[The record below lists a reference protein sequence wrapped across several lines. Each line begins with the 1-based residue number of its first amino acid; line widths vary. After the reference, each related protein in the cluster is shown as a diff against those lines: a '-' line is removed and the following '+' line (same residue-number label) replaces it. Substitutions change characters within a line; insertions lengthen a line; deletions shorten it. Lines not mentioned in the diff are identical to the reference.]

1 MAGVFDSLNVTLIIA
16 GVLLLIAALVVRDQT
31 EFRISQLRSELIAL
45 RNEEKR
51 LSERRDEIELMVAQ
65 IGDALMRAD
74 RRTNAFDKG
83 LEQVSEIL
91 EVLGSAVTETAEN
104 TTES

>member
-1 MAGVFDSLNVTLIIA
+1 MAALFSSLNITLVVACI
-16 GVLLLIAALVVRDQT
+16 LLLIAALVVRDQT
-31 EFRISQLRSELIAL
+31 EFRITQLRSELLAL
-45 RNEEKR
+45 RNEERR

-74 RRTNAFDKG
+74 RRSNSIDKG

-91 EVLGSAVTETAEN
+91 EALGASVSQTEEEPAE
-104 TTES
+104 S

>member
-1 MAGVFDSLNVTLIIA
+1 MAGVFDSLNITLIIA
-16 GVLLLIAALVVRDQT
+16 AVLLLIAALVIRDQT
-31 EFRISQLRSELIAL
+31 EFRISQLRSELMAL

-74 RRTNAFDKG
+74 RRTNSIEKG
-83 LEQVSEIL
+83 LEQASEIL
-91 EVLGSAVTETAEN
+91 EALGSSITETSQN

>member
-1 MAGVFDSLNVTLIIA
+1 MAGLFDSLNVTLIVA
-16 GVLLLIAALVVRDQT
+16 AVLLVIAALVVRDQT

-45 RNEEKR
+45 GNEEKR

-91 EVLGSAVTETAEN
+91 EGLGPDLAETSDN
-104 TTES
+104 TTDS

>member
-1 MAGVFDSLNVTLIIA
+1 MAGLFGSLSVTLIVA
-16 GVLLLIAALVVRDQT
+16 GILLLIAALVVRDQT
-31 EFRISQLRSELIAL
+31 EFRVTQLRSELLAL

-74 RRTNAFDKG
+74 RRCNSIDKG
-83 LEQVSEIL
+83 FEQVSEIL
-91 EVLGSAVTETAEN
+91 EALGASVPQADEEP
-104 TTES
+104 TES

>member
-31 EFRISQLRSELIAL
+31 EFRISQLRSELLAL

-74 RRTNAFDKG
+74 RRTSAFDKG

-91 EVLGSAVTETAEN
+91 EALGSSVAETSEN
-104 TTES
+104 TES

>member
-1 MAGVFDSLNVTLIIA
+1 MCSCSSQ
-16 GVLLLIAALVVRDQT
+16 RSSSDQT
-31 EFRISQLRSELIAL
+31 EFRISQLRSELIDL

-91 EVLGSAVTETAEN
+91 EALGSSVAETPEN

>member
-1 MAGVFDSLNVTLIIA
+1 MEGVFDSLNVTLIIA
-16 GVLLLIAALVVRDQT
+16 SVLLLIAALVVRDQT
-31 EFRISQLRSELIAL
+31 EFRVSQLRSELVAL

-91 EVLGSAVTETAEN
+91 EALGSAVTETPQH
-104 TTES
+104 TPES

>member
-1 MAGVFDSLNVTLIIA
+1 MAGVFDTLNVTLIIA

-31 EFRISQLRSELIAL
+31 EFRISQLRSELLAL

-74 RRTNAFDKG
+74 RRTAAIEKG
-83 LEQVSEIL
+83 FEQLTEIL
-91 EVLGSAVTETAEN
+91 EALGAGVNETEGEATQ
-104 TTES
+104 S

>member
-1 MAGVFDSLNVTLIIA
+1 MEGVFDSLNVTLIIA
-16 GVLLLIAALVVRDQT
+16 SVLLLIAALVVRDQT
-31 EFRISQLRSELIAL
+31 EFRVSQLRSELVAL

-91 EVLGSAVTETAEN
+91 EALGSAVTETPQN

>member
-1 MAGVFDSLNVTLIIA
+1 MAALFSSLNITLVVACI
-16 GVLLLIAALVVRDQT
+16 LLLIAALVVRDQT
-31 EFRISQLRSELIAL
+31 EFRITQLRSELLAL
-45 RNEEKR
+45 RNEERR

-74 RRTNAFDKG
+74 RRSNSIDKG

-91 EVLGSAVTETAEN
+91 EALGASVAQTEEEPAE
-104 TTES
+104 S